1 MSATPTG
8 DPSTDDSSAIDDSSA
23 GKASFERRS
32 LHAIRQ
38 MESHTDWER
47 LRQMTDDEI
56 EAAAREDPD
65 SPLLDDEWLRAARL
79 VAPSGANE

>member
-1 MSATPTG
+1 
-8 DPSTDDSSAIDDSSA
+8 
-23 GKASFERRS
+23 
-32 LHAIRQ
+32 